1 MQPIHP
7 PTTATPPPPLPSAG
21 ASLQHARAVRSGSR
35 SGRIALF
42 FACVAWY
49 RIAAGLASSSANGF
63 AIRFDLAAWQPL
75 IEAVA
80 LLFLVL
86 LGLTI
91 LRTMERTLV
100 PLQLNLGLPSRPTA
114 REEWSLGAAL
124 GWAVAASS
132 ALVLVVAKSL
142 HIQFWT
148 SPHAFVVLG
157 LGAVALLLST
167 LAKLLAIY
175 GYGFQHLI
183 EASGPVRATVVLLIL
198 VALDAATT
206 PTPYGT
212 ADGVRVLIALLAALL
227 LCLCWLR
234 SRGLW
239 LGWGMWFGWSAST
252 ALLFGLPL
260 GSFSEVAVVDAR
272 VSGPLW
278 ITGGFYGPTASIL
291 LGLLLIC
298 TIPVLIRLS
307 DEYAWLY
314 TRKPL
319 VPAGIPVEI
328 PPPAAHETIELP
340 PAPPPS
346 LVQIQPVASSP
357 VGQNEPSN

>member
-1 MQPIHP
+1 MQPTP
-7 PTTATPPPPLPSAG
+7 PPPTATPPPPLPSSG
-21 ASLQHARAVRSGSR
+21 ASLKYGAVRSRSR

-42 FACVAWY
+42 FACVVWY
-49 RIAAGLASSSANGF
+49 RIAAGLASSAANGF
-63 AIRFDLAAWQPL
+63 AVRLDLAAGQPL
-75 IEAVA
+75 MEAVA

-86 LGLTI
+86 LGLTV
-91 LRTMERTLV
+91 LRTMERTLI
-100 PLQLNLGLPSRPTA
+100 PLRLSLGLPPRATA

-132 ALVLVVAKSL
+132 ALVMVLTKSL
-142 HIQFWT
+142 NVQLWT
-148 SPHAFVVLG
+148 APHAFVVLG
-157 LGAVALLLST
+157 LGAAALALST
-167 LAKLLAIY
+167 LAKLLALY
-175 GYGFQHLI
+175 GYGFQHLV

-206 PTPYGT
+206 PTPLGT
-212 ADGVRVLIALLAALL
+212 ADGVRVLIAVLAALL

-239 LGWGMWFGWSAST
+239 LGWGMWFGWSAFT
-252 ALLFGLPL
+252 VLLFGLPL
-260 GSFSEVAVVDAR
+260 GGFSELAVVDAR
-272 VSGPLW
+272 VYGPQW

-298 TIPVLIRLS
+298 TIPVLIRLT

-328 PPPAAHETIELP
+328 PPPAAHETIEPP

-357 VGQNEPSN
+357 VSQDESSS

>member
-1 MQPIHP
+1 VI
-7 PTTATPPPPLPSAG
+7 
-21 ASLQHARAVRSGSR
+21 
-35 SGRIALF
+35 
-42 FACVAWY
+42 WY

-63 AIRFDLAAWQPL
+63 AVRFDLAAGQPL

-86 LGLTI
+86 LGLAV
-91 LRTMERTLV
+91 LRTMERTLI
-100 PLQLNLGLPSRPTA
+100 PLRLNLGLPSRMTA

-124 GWAVAASS
+124 GWAVAAGS
-132 ALVLVVAKSL
+132 ALILVLTKSL
-142 HIQFWT
+142 NVQLWT
-148 SPHAFVVLG
+148 SPHAFVLLG
-157 LGAVALLLST
+157 LGAAALALST

-175 GYGFQHLI
+175 GYGFQHII

-198 VALDAATT
+198 VGLDAATT

-212 ADGVRVLIALLAALL
+212 ADGVRVLVAVLAALVF
-227 LCLCWLR
+227 CLCWLR

-260 GSFSEVAVVDAR
+260 GASFPETAVVDAR

-278 ITGGFYGPTASIL
+278 VTGGFYGPAASIL

-298 TIPVLIRLS
+298 SIPLLIRLS

-314 TRKPL
+314 TRQPL

-328 PPPAAHETIELP
+328 PPPAAHETLEP
-340 PAPPPS
+340 SPAPPPP
-346 LVQIQPVASSP
+346 LVQIQPVAASPLTQDGSSH
-357 VGQNEPSN
+357 